1 MRMKGIMIQGTASHV
16 GKSIITTA
24 ICRMLIKRG
33 FKVSPF
39 KSQNM
44 TSNTAHIAGSKEIGI
59 SQMKQ
64 AEAARLTP
72 KPWMNPVLLK
82 PLQNMQLEVFLLGKS
97 QGIISGGDFK
107 DLYYE
112 KALVIIKEALS
123 QIEVVYDYV
132 IIEGAG
138 SPVEMN
144 LRERDLSNMAIAE
157 LADIPV
163 LLVADIEK
171 GGIFASIVGTLM
183 LLTEAERARVK
194 GLVINK
200 FIGNQLAFADG
211 VTWLEKYTGLPV
223 IGVIP
228 YLEHNLNEED
238 SLKQTIDLIYTRS
251 ERQEDY
257 EKLATHLETYLN
269 VEKLLSI
276 MEGMDYDK

>member
-1 MRMKGIMIQGTASHV
+1 MKGIMIQGTASHV
-16 GKSIITTA
+16 GKSILTTA
-24 ICRMLIKRG
+24 ICRMLINRG
-33 FKVSPF
+33 LKVSPF
-39 KSQNM
+39 KAQNM
-44 TSNTAHIAGSKEIGI
+44 SSNTARIAGSKEIGI
-59 SQMKQ
+59 SQVEQ
-64 AEAARLTP
+64 AEAAKLTP
-72 KPWMNPVLLK
+72 EPWMNPVLLK
-82 PLQNMQLEVFLLGKS
+82 PLQNMQLEVFLLGES

-112 KALVIIKEALS
+112 KALVMIKEALAQVES
-123 QIEVVYDYV
+123 MYDYV

-163 LLVADIEK
+163 LLVADIER
-171 GGIFASIVGTLM
+171 GGIFASVVGTLM

-194 GLVINK
+194 GLIINK
-200 FIGNQLAFADG
+200 FIGNQSAFSDG
-211 VTWLEKYTGLPV
+211 VAWLEKYTGLPV

-228 YLEHNLNEED
+228 YLEHNLEEED
-238 SLKQTIDLIYTRS
+238 TLKQTIDLINTRS

-276 MEGMDYDK
+276 MEGADYDK